1 MNLTTVRKS
10 PAKEVVI
17 RLLSFLIVSISDTI
31 IMVLLFFQFELKI
44 AVYAALKKKKIHE
57 VTTYVNYFFKKS

>member
-1 MNLTTVRKS
+1 MVRKG

-44 AVYAALKKKKIHE
+44 AVYAALTKKKIHE
-57 VTTYVNYFFKKS
+57 VNNL